1 MGLPP
6 LLGPLGL
13 LGLIGVDS
21 HPDEVLAEDID
32 QSGRVVRVHRVDP
45 YLRAVL
51 AEGLVWVLAAWYGW
65 VGTPHIPGP
74 VLLHRCDNDSPRV
87 RCPR

>member
-1 MGLPP
+1 MRVDLQRKGLAAVHAVADMAR
-6 LLGPLGL
+6 
-13 LGLIGVDS
+13 VDR
-21 HPDEVLAEDID
+21 AC
-32 QSGRVVRVHRVDP
+32 RVVRVHRVDP

-74 VLLHRCDNDSPRV
+74 VLLHRRDNDSPRV
-87 RCPR
+87 RRPR